1 MKYKNI
7 LILIFSVIVIFSCK
21 KETSSFVGDNILPES
36 DKFGTKY
43 FEFDNIQGVTVM
55 GERLQTN
62 GKSSAAMLGSINFN
76 DEYGQSKAD
85 FMVQTRLSVEN
96 PSFGA
101 NPVVDSVKFTMLYS
115 GSDVENF
122 YYGDTTSDLTFKIYE
137 LTESIYI
144 DSAYYSDHDASTM
157 YDESTPICTQTI
169 SPSPKSGF
177 IELTLDNTFGEKVIA
192 DPTKLTDNEVYLEAF
207 KGLYVTTNIVMSGG
221 VMLYLNLSSPNS
233 QVTIYYHNDTDTAD
247 FDLIIN
253 SLSTEF
259 GMFKNTGH
267 NNIDFNNSS
276 DFIYTQPMAGIRGK
290 IDLSPVKMF
299 ADSERYTINK
309 AELIFNY
316 YAGQYNEPNKLFL
329 QVADGKTDTINVPR
343 DYSMGYYNGKYDED
357 NNTYSFVITK
367 HVTDVISGTQE
378 FSDLYLYPND
388 FKTTANRATLIN
400 NFDNK
405 NIKLKIIYTKY

>member
-7 LILIFSVIVIFSCK
+7 IILIFSVIVIFSCK
-21 KETSSFVGDNILPES
+21 KETTSFVGDNILPES

-85 FMVQTRLSVEN
+85 FMVQTRLSVVS
-96 PSFGA
+96 PSFGE
-101 NPVVDSVKFTMLYS
+101 NPVVDSVKFTMLFS
-115 GSDVENF
+115 GDAF
-122 YYGDTTSDLTFKIYE
+122 YGDTTSDLNFKVYE

-144 DSAYYSDHDASTM
+144 DSAYYSNHDASM
-157 YDESTPICTQTI
+157 MHDEFAPICNQTL
-169 SPSPKSGF
+169 SPNPESGF
-177 IELTLDNTFGEKVIA
+177 LELTLDKSFGEKIIA
-192 DPTKLTDNEVYLEAF
+192 DTSNLVDNETYLEAF
-207 KGLYVTTNIVMSGG
+207 KGLYVTTDSVMSGG

-233 QVTIYYHNDTDTAD
+233 QVTIYYHNDVDTAD
-247 FDLIIN
+247 FGLIIN
-253 SLSTEF
+253 NLSAEF

-267 NNIDFNNSS
+267 NNINFNDSS

-299 ADSERYTINK
+299 ADSENYTINK
-309 AELIFNY
+309 AEIIFDY
-316 YAGQYNEPNKLFL
+316 YDGTYTEPGKMFL
-329 QVADGKTDTINVPR
+329 QVADGKSDTINVPR
-343 DYSMGYYNGKYDED
+343 DYSMGYYNGNYDED
-357 NNTYSFVITK
+357 DNTYSFVITK
-367 HVTDVISGTQE
+367 HVTDIISGTQE
-378 FSDLYLYPND
+378 FSDLYIYPND
-388 FKTTANRATLIN
+388 FKITANRATLIN